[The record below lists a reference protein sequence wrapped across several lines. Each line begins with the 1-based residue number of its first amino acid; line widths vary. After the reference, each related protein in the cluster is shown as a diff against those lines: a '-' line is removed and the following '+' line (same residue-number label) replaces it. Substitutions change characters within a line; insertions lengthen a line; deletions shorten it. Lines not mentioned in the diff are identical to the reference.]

1 MATGVTDVNVSIVV
15 LCDAI
20 QPILNAALDFSKPN
34 DAGCLL
40 GTGQTTG
47 VTGAANGNSL
57 CSSSIWDVQASA
69 LDQVTSAQYVI
80 DQGVA
85 VRVPA
90 ATICP

>member
-1 MATGVTDVNVSIVV
+1 
-15 LCDAI
+15 LCNAI
-20 QPILNAALDFSKPN
+20 QPILNAALDFSNPN
-34 DAGCLL
+34 DVGCLL
-40 GTGQTTG
+40 GNGQTTG
-47 VTGAANGNSL
+47 VTGAANGNSM
-57 CSSSIWDVQASA
+57 CSSSVWDVQASA